1 MTTTTPL
8 QWSEALSLNMP
19 LMDVTHQEFVDLLA
33 QVVQSPD
40 DTLLSRWADLIRH
53 TDDHFGREDQW
64 MQDTGFAADNCHAI
78 QHKIVLE
85 VMREGGKR
93 GLNGELAVVQ
103 GLVFGFHA

>member
-8 QWSEALSLNMP
+8 QWSDALSLNMP

-40 DTLLSRWADLIRH
+40 DALLSRWADLIHH

-78 QHKIVLE
+78 QHKIVLKSCAKAANA
-85 VMREGGKR
+85 G
-93 GLNGELAVVQ
+93 
-103 GLVFGFHA
+103 